1 MGLGEN
7 IKKFRIAHGMD
18 QKELGEALNV
28 SDKTISSWECGRTEP
43 KMGMVEKAAEIF
55 GVKKSDIV
63 EGQVYETYSSAEIF
77 EKAWIDLGG
86 GRHPIK
92 LSDHEYDL
100 IVSYRAAE
108 LSIQRGID
116 LILKLKPIEI
126 KIPIKNKSGKTLKV
140 KVVRK
145 SGKYSYIEGK

>member
-1 MGLGEN
+1 MG
-7 IKKFRIAHGMD
+7 R
-18 QKELGEALNV
+18 
-28 SDKTISSWECGRTEP
+28 R
-43 KMGMVEKAAEIF
+43 
-55 GVKKSDIV
+55 KKSDIV

-77 EKAWIDLGG
+77 EKSWINLGG

-108 LSIQRGID
+108 ISIQRGID
-116 LILKLKPIEI
+116 LILKLKPLEI

-140 KVVRK
+140 KVIRK
-145 SGKYSYIEGK
+145 NGKYTYSEGK